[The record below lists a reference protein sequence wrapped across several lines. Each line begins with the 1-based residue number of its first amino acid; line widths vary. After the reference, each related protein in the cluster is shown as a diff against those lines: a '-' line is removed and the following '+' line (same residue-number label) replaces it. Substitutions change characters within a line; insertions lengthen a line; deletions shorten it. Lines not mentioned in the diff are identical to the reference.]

1 MSTLLM
7 VGSTVGLIVGLVHGC
22 YVYFQR
28 TKEDPKKLADHPV
41 RVRANAAYFA
51 LWTLALWVAFGSY
64 VFNLWL
70 ISVVNYTAYNGIK
83 RLSIFRFKKAPQTFS
98 VEARSWN

>member
-7 VGSTVGLIVGLVHGC
+7 IGSAVGVIIGLIHGC

-28 TKEDPKKLADHPV
+28 TKEDPIKLAEHPV
-41 RVRANAAYFA
+41 RVRANAVYFA
-51 LWTLALWVAFGSY
+51 LWTLVLWAAFGSY

-70 ISVVNYTAYNGIK
+70 ISVVFYSAYKVIK
-83 RLSIFRFKKAPQTFS
+83 RLPIRRSKKAYQSFS
-98 VEARSWN
+98 VEAR

>member
-7 VGSTVGLIVGLVHGC
+7 IGSAVGVIIGLVHGC
-22 YVYFQR
+22 YVYVQR
-28 TKEDPKKLADHPV
+28 TKEDPKKLAEHPV
-41 RVRANAAYFA
+41 RVRINAVYFA
-51 LWTLALWVAFGSY
+51 LWTLVLWTAFGSY

-70 ISVVNYTAYNGIK
+70 ISVVIYSAYKGIK
-83 RLSIFRFKKAPQTFS
+83 RFPIPRSKKASQSFS

>member
-7 VGSTVGLIVGLVHGC
+7 IGTAVGVIIGLVHAV
-22 YVYFQR
+22 YVYSQR
-28 TKEDPKKLADHPV
+28 TKEDPKKLAEHPL

-64 VFNLWL
+64 IFYLWL
-70 ISVVNYTAYNGIK
+70 ISLVIYGAYQGIK
-83 RLSIFRFKKAPQTFS
+83 RLSILKSKKASQTFS
-98 VEARSWN
+98 VEAS

>member
-7 VGSTVGLIVGLVHGC
+7 IGSAVGLIVGLVHAG
-22 YVYFQR
+22 YIYFQR
-28 TKEDPKKLADHPV
+28 TREDPKRLAEHPL
-41 RVRANAAYFA
+41 RVRAKAAYFA
-51 LWTLALWVAFGSY
+51 LWTLVLWVAFGSY

-70 ISVVNYTAYNGIK
+70 ISVVIYAAYNGI
-83 RLSIFRFKKAPQTFS
+83 RRFPLPRSKKANQSFS

>member
-7 VGSTVGLIVGLVHGC
+7 IGSAVGVIIGLVHGC

-28 TKEDPKKLADHPV
+28 TREDPKKLAEHPV
-41 RVRANAAYFA
+41 RVRANAVYFA
-51 LWTLALWVAFGSY
+51 LWTLVLWTAFGSY

-70 ISVVNYTAYNGIK
+70 ISVVIYTAYNGIK
-83 RLSIFRFKKAPQTFS
+83 RLHFPKFKKSPQTLS
-98 VEARSWN
+98 VEAR

>member
-7 VGSTVGLIVGLVHGC
+7 IGSAVGVIIGLVHGC
-22 YVYFQR
+22 YVYVQR

-41 RVRANAAYFA
+41 RVRANAVYFA
-51 LWTLALWVAFGSY
+51 LWTLVLWMVFGSY

-70 ISVVNYTAYNGIK
+70 ISVVIYSAYKGIK
-83 RLSIFRFKKAPQTFS
+83 RLPIPSFKKAPQTFG
-98 VEARSWN
+98 VEAR

>member
-7 VGSTVGLIVGLVHGC
+7 VGSTVGLIVGLIHAG

-28 TKEDPKKLADHPV
+28 TREDRKRLAEHPV
-41 RVRANAAYFA
+41 KVRANAAYFA

-70 ISVVNYTAYNGIK
+70 ISVVIYTAYNGIK
-83 RLSIFRFKKAPQTFS
+83 RLSIFRFKKAPKTFGA
-98 VEARSWN
+98 EARSWS